1 MADGQREGSV
11 ARAGRVDGQ
20 PNPALAWWMG
30 IFPGLAV
37 MLTVLAINVLGDW
50 LRDYQLRTLRNV

>member
-1 MADGQREGSV
+1 MA
-11 ARAGRVDGQ
+11 DGQ

>member
-1 MADGQREGSV
+1 
-11 ARAGRVDGQ
+11 
-20 PNPALAWWMG
+20 MG